1 MQKYEFYTFQSIK
14 IENSLLSKAE
24 NMYKIMLSKAEN
36 RQNHF
41 MRFDVLTF
49 FENLPIKKRP
59 LMIQET
65 LAVLIHQPKHPQR
78 NSILMPHFNIINGEI
93 TVGDVGNL
101 AEILTVATNLE
112 EIAVV

>member
-59 LMIQET
+59 QMILEA
-65 LAVLIHQPKHPQR
+65 LAV
-78 NSILMPHFNIINGEI
+78 
-93 TVGDVGNL
+93 
-101 AEILTVATNLE
+101 
-112 EIAVV
+112 

>member
-1 MQKYEFYTFQSIK
+1 MLY
-14 IENSLLSKAE
+14 KAE

-59 LMIQET
+59 QMIQEA
-65 LAVLIHQPKHPQR
+65 LAV
-78 NSILMPHFNIINGEI
+78 
-93 TVGDVGNL
+93 
-101 AEILTVATNLE
+101 
-112 EIAVV
+112 